1 MPPPGYEMGG
11 GNRIFS
17 AAKPNTVRQPKGKPM
32 KILDFLEKSIAV
44 IGIIAFG
51 GSVLPLMLTGGD
63 PLAGDLDSA
72 GVTMFYGGIYV
83 LLLGAIALRP
93 AIAFQIP
100 FASPALTAMIAFAF
114 LTALWSLFPDVTLRR
129 SIAFLFTTVF
139 GIWLGL
145 RFRFPEIM
153 RLIVVGLS
161 VLMFVSFFMIF
172 AMPEIGLD
180 SAQHVGAWKGVF
192 FQKNVTGRMMVW
204 LILALVWLDWQ
215 KEQSRWVTRPLMILA
230 MLLIVMSRSG
240 TGLITS
246 ILVSVALLS
255 TTMLRGSIRNF
266 APTMALLLALLVI
279 MVTAGATFWYD
290 VLYALGRDPTLTG
303 RTVLW
308 EHIVHSVGERPLQ
321 GYGYAA
327 YWFGFNGPGSSF
339 TRDWGITSAHS
350 GWLELTLDLGLV
362 GVALV
367 LVLLCRLLFQ
377 GFFAARYGNSR
388 PEAAWTF
395 AVGCALLAVSVSES
409 VFAERHSMNWVIATI
424 AVVRLVQQSR
434 WQRLLNDRAAEQAR
448 LRRHASAGMNPSG
461 MGPAYAT
468 QSRGL

>member
-1 MPPPGYEMGG
+1 
-11 GNRIFS
+11 
-17 AAKPNTVRQPKGKPM
+17 M

-63 PLAGDLDSA
+63 PVAGDLDAA
-72 GVTMFYGGIYV
+72 GVTIFYGGIYV
-83 LLLGAIALRP
+83 LLLAAIALRP

-100 FASPALTAMIAFAF
+100 FASPALTALIAFAF

-161 VLMFVSFFMIF
+161 TLMFVSYFMIF

-230 MLLIVMSRSG
+230 MLLIVMSQSG

-246 ILVSVALLS
+246 VLVSVALLS

-266 APTMALLLALLVI
+266 VPTMALLAALLVI

-290 VLYALGRDPTLTG
+290 LLYALGRDPTMTG

-308 EHIVHSVGERPLQ
+308 EHIVHSVGERPLL

-350 GWLELTLDLGLV
+350 GWLELMLDLGLV

-367 LVLLCRLLFQ
+367 LVLLSRLLFQ

-388 PEAAWTF
+388 PEAAWAF
-395 AVGCALLAVSVSES
+395 AVGCAMLAVSVSES
-409 VFAERHSMNWVIATI
+409 MFAERHSMNWVIGTI
-424 AVVRLVQQSR
+424 AVVRLIQQSR
-434 WQRLLNDRAAEQAR
+434 WQRMLNARAEEQAR
-448 LRRHASAGMNPSG
+448 LRRHAPAGMPASG
-461 MGPAYAT
+461 MGPAYAG

>member
-1 MPPPGYEMGG
+1 
-11 GNRIFS
+11 
-17 AAKPNTVRQPKGKPM
+17 M

-63 PLAGDLDSA
+63 PLAGDLESA
-72 GVTMFYGGIYV
+72 GVTILYGGLYV
-83 LLLGAIALRP
+83 LVLAAIALRP
-93 AIAFQIP
+93 TIAFQIP
-100 FASPALTAMIAFAF
+100 FASPALTAMMAFAF

-129 SIAFLFTTVF
+129 SIAFMFTTVF
-139 GIWLGL
+139 GIWLAL

-161 VLMFVSFFMIF
+161 FLMFVSFFMIF
-172 AMPEIGLD
+172 AMPTIGLD

-204 LILALVWLDWQ
+204 LVLALVWLDWQ
-215 KEQSRWVTRPLMILA
+215 KEQSRWVTRPLILLA

-240 TGLITS
+240 TGLVTS
-246 ILVSVALLS
+246 VLVSVALLS
-255 TTMLRGSIRNF
+255 TTMLRGSIRSF
-266 APTMALLLALLVI
+266 APTMALLTALLVI

-308 EHIVHSVGERPLQ
+308 QHIVQSVTERPLL

-327 YWFGFNGPGSSF
+327 YWFGFNGPGASF

-367 LVLLCRLLFQ
+367 VVVLGRMLFQ

-388 PEAAWTF
+388 PEAAWAF

-424 AVVRLVQQSR
+424 AVVRLIQQSR
-434 WQRLLNDRAAEQAR
+434 WQRLLNDRAEEQHR
-448 LRRHASAGMNPSG
+448 LRRHAPAGVA
-461 MGPAYAT
+461 PAYAG
-468 QSRGL
+468 QSRAL

>member
-1 MPPPGYEMGG
+1 MPPPGYEMGSA
-11 GNRIFS
+11 NRIFS
-17 AAKPNTVRQPKGKPM
+17 AAKPNAVRQPKGKPM

-63 PLAGDLDSA
+63 PLAGDLESA
-72 GVTMFYGGIYV
+72 GVTVLYGGIYV
-83 LLLGAIALRP
+83 LLLAAIALRP

-161 VLMFVSFFMIF
+161 VLMFASYFMIF

-215 KEQSRWVTRPLMILA
+215 KEQSRWVTRPLMLLA

-246 ILVSVALLS
+246 ILVSMALLS

-266 APTMALLLALLVI
+266 APTMALLTALLVI

-327 YWFGFNGPGSSF
+327 YWFGFSGPGSSF

-367 LVLLCRLLFQ
+367 LALLSRLLFQ
-377 GFFAARYGNSR
+377 GFFTARYGNNR
-388 PEAAWTF
+388 AEAAWAF

-434 WQRLLNDRAAEQAR
+434 WQRLLNDRAAERAR
-448 LRRHASAGMNPSG
+448 LHRHAPAGMPPSG
-461 MGPAYAT
+461 MGPAYAG

>member
-1 MPPPGYEMGG
+1 
-11 GNRIFS
+11 
-17 AAKPNTVRQPKGKPM
+17 M

-44 IGIIAFG
+44 VCIIAFG

-63 PLAGDLDSA
+63 PQSGDLESSA
-72 GVTMFYGGIYV
+72 VTVLYGGIYV
-83 LLLGAIALRP
+83 LLLVAIALRP

-100 FASPALTAMIAFAF
+100 FASPALTMMLAFAF

-153 RLIVVGLS
+153 RLMVIGLS
-161 VLMFVSFFMIF
+161 FLMFASFFMIF
-172 AMPEIGLD
+172 AMPQIGLD
-180 SAQHVGAWKGVF
+180 SAQHIGAWKGVF

-204 LILALVWLDWQ
+204 LVLCLVWLDWQ
-215 KEQSRWVTRPLMILA
+215 KEASRWITRGLLALA
-230 MLLIVMSRSG
+230 MLLIIMSRSG
-240 TGLITS
+240 TGLVTS
-246 ILVSVALLS
+246 VLVSMALLS
-255 TTMLRGSIRNF
+255 TTFMRGSIRSF
-266 APTMALLLALLVI
+266 APTMALLIALLVI
-279 MVTAGATFWYD
+279 VVTAGATFWYD

-308 EHIVHSVGERPLQ
+308 EHIVRSVWDRPLL

-327 YWFGFNGPGSSF
+327 YWFGINGPAASF

-362 GVALV
+362 GVV
-367 LVLLCRLLFQ
+367 LVVALLSRLLFQ
-377 GFFAARYGNSR
+377 GFFAARYGSSR
-388 PEAAWTF
+388 AEAAWSF

-409 VFAERHSMNWVIATI
+409 VFAERHSLNWVIATV

-434 WQRLLNDRAAEQAR
+434 WQRMLHDRAEEQAR
-448 LRRHASAGMNPSG
+448 LHRQGRPAPSAAFAASIVDQGRPLYGRS
-461 MGPAYAT
+461 
-468 QSRGL
+468 L

>member
-1 MPPPGYEMGG
+1 
-11 GNRIFS
+11 
-17 AAKPNTVRQPKGKPM
+17 M

-63 PLAGDLDSA
+63 PLAGDLESA
-72 GVTMFYGGIYV
+72 GVTILYGGLYLLV
-83 LLLGAIALRP
+83 LAAIALRP
-93 AIAFQIP
+93 GIAFQIP

-129 SIAFLFTTVF
+129 SIAFMFTTVF
-139 GIWLGL
+139 GIWMAL

-153 RLIVVGLS
+153 RLLVVGLS
-161 VLMFVSFFMIF
+161 FLMFVSFFMIF
-172 AMPEIGLD
+172 AMPTIGLD

-204 LILALVWLDWQ
+204 LVLALVWLDWQ
-215 KEQSRWVTRPLMILA
+215 KEQSRWVTRPLILLA

-240 TGLITS
+240 TGLVTS
-246 ILVSVALLS
+246 VLVSVALLS
-255 TTMLRGSIRNF
+255 TTMLRGSIRSF
-266 APTMALLLALLVI
+266 APTMALLTALLVI

-308 EHIVHSVGERPLQ
+308 QHIVQSVTERPLL

-327 YWFGFNGPGSSF
+327 YWFGFNGPGASF

-367 LVLLCRLLFQ
+367 LVVLSRMLFQ

-388 PEAAWTF
+388 AEAAWAF

-424 AVVRLVQQSR
+424 AVVRLIQQSR
-434 WQRLLNDRAAEQAR
+434 WQRLLNDRAEELHR
-448 LRRHASAGMNPSG
+448 LRRRHAPASVATAVA
-461 MGPAYAT
+461 PAYAG
-468 QSRGL
+468 QSRAL

>member
-1 MPPPGYEMGG
+1 
-11 GNRIFS
+11 
-17 AAKPNTVRQPKGKPM
+17 M

-44 IGIIAFG
+44 IGIVAFG

-63 PLAGDLDSA
+63 PLAGDLESS
-72 GVTMFYGGIYV
+72 GVTMFYGGVYL

-100 FASPALTAMIAFAF
+100 FASPALTMLITFAF
-114 LTALWSLFPDVTLRR
+114 LTSLWSLFPDVTLRR

-161 VLMFVSFFMIF
+161 ALMFISFFMIV
-172 AMPEIGLD
+172 AMPAIGLD

-204 LILALVWLDWQ
+204 LILCLVWLDWQ
-215 KEQSRWVTRPLMILA
+215 KEQSRWVTRPLMLLA

-255 TTMLRGSIRNF
+255 TTFLRGSIRNF
-266 APTMALLLALLVI
+266 APTMALLTALLVI

-308 EHIVHSVGERPLQ
+308 EHIVHSVWERPLQ

-327 YWFGFNGPGSSF
+327 YWFGFNGPGASF

-367 LVLLCRLLFQ
+367 LAVLARLLFQ
-377 GFFAARYGNSR
+377 GFFAARYGNGR
-388 PEAAWTF
+388 PEAAWSF

-409 VFAERHSMNWVIATI
+409 VFAERHSMNWVIATV

-434 WQRLLNDRAAEQAR
+434 WQRLLNDRAAEHAR
-448 LRRHASAGMNPSG
+448 LHRHAPSG
-461 MGPAYAT
+461 IGPAYAGR
-468 QSRGL
+468 SRPLQATRS

>member
-1 MPPPGYEMGG
+1 M
-11 GNRIFS
+11 R
-17 AAKPNTVRQPKGKPM
+17 
-32 KILDFLEKSIAV
+32 ILDFLEKSIAV
-44 IGIIAFG
+44 VCIMAFG

-63 PLAGDLDSA
+63 PLAGDLESS
-72 GVTMFYGGIYV
+72 GVTMLYGGIY
-83 LLLGAIALRP
+83 LLLLMVIALRP
-93 AIAFQIP
+93 ALAFQIP
-100 FASPALTAMIAFAF
+100 FASPALTMLMAFAF

-153 RLIVVGLS
+153 RLLVTGLS
-161 VLMFVSFFMIF
+161 ILMIISFVMIA
-172 AMPEIGLD
+172 AMPAIGLD
-180 SAQHVGAWKGVF
+180 STQHVGAWKGVF

-204 LILALVWLDWQ
+204 LVLCLVWLDWQ
-215 KEQSRWVTRPLMILA
+215 KESSRWMTRPLLGLA

-240 TGLITS
+240 TGLVTS

-255 TTMLRGSIRNF
+255 TTFLRGSIRSF
-266 APTMALLLALLVI
+266 APTIALLAALLVI
-279 MVTAGATFWYD
+279 MVTAGAFFWYD

-308 EHIVHSVGERPLQ
+308 DHILQSVWDRPLL

-327 YWFGFNGPGSSF
+327 YWFGINGPGASF
-339 TRDWGITSAHS
+339 TKDWGITSAHS

-362 GVALV
+362 GVVLV
-367 LVLLCRLLFQ
+367 LVVLGRMLFQ

-388 PEAAWTF
+388 AEAAWAF

-409 VFAERHSMNWVIATI
+409 VFAERHSLNWVIATI
-424 AVVRLVQQSR
+424 AVVRLVQLSR
-434 WQRLLNDRAAEQAR
+434 WQRMVNARAAEQAR
-448 LRRHASAGMNPSG
+448 LQRHVPSG
-461 MGPAYAT
+461 APAGIGPAYAGHGR
-468 QSRGL
+468 SL